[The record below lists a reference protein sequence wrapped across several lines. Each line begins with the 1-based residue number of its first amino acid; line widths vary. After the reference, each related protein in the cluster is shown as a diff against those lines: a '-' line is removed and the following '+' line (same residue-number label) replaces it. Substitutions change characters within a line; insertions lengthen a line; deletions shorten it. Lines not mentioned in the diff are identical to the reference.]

1 MALAGHVRDFP
12 LAELLFFLS
21 SKQRTGQLVLK
32 RPAMTIIFTLRLGRL
47 IAAQMLPA
55 DQRLGERL
63 VADGALDPDLLEE
76 ALQFQREDAPDQPL
90 GALLVELGDI
100 DQEVVL
106 RALRGQIT
114 DCLVTFLIAPG
125 GTFTFQEKAIDPSRV
140 EVDVIVERE
149 VLEAIRRADE
159 HIARQIDTGPLRLN
173 PDINAEV
180 LQPFIFDNWD
190 LIDAML
196 GGAQTVDEIVA
207 TTEWER
213 ERVMNTLFQLQA
225 SGAIDLEF
233 ALAGPFGSVAA

>member
-21 SKQRTGQLVLK
+21 SKLRTGQLVLK
-32 RPAMTIIFTLRLGRL
+32 RPTITITFTLRLGRL

-63 VADGALDPDLLEE
+63 VADGALDADLLEE
-76 ALQFQREDAPDQPL
+76 ALRFQREDAPDLPL
-90 GALLVELGDI
+90 GTLLVELGNI
-100 DQEVVL
+100 DRDVVL
-106 RALRGQIT
+106 RALRAQIA
-114 DCLVTFLIAPG
+114 DCLVAFLIAPG
-125 GTFTFQEKAIDPSRV
+125 GTFTFQEKTIDPSRV

-173 PDINAEV
+173 PHVNADV

-207 TTEWER
+207 ETAWDR
-213 ERVMNTLFQLQA
+213 ERVVNTLFQLQA
-225 SGAIDLEF
+225 SGAIEIAA
-233 ALAGPFGSVAA
+233 ALVGPFNSAAA

>member
-1 MALAGHVRDFP
+1 
-12 LAELLFFLS
+12 
-21 SKQRTGQLVLK
+21 
-32 RPAMTIIFTLRLGRL
+32 MTIIFTLRLGRL

-114 DCLVTFLIAPG
+114 DCLVAFLIAPG

-213 ERVMNTLFQLQA
+213 ERVVNTLFQLQA

>member
-114 DCLVTFLIAPG
+114 DCLVAFLIAPG

-213 ERVMNTLFQLQA
+213 ERVVNTLFQLQA

-233 ALAGPFGSVAA
+233 ALAGPFSSVAA